1 MKYPSEFPQDARA
14 RVETETLR
22 AYAAL
27 EQEVRGIESSRRDIP
42 FIRCIMRVF
51 IAFARE
57 ACEFGKK
64 SHHWAWSDSELD
76 QRCRDFLLMIVVDAW
91 ENKAKDLGIRKM
103 FSSTHNWGYSLDDGA
118 RRKIECSPQWK
129 GYQDLLLEALESQSV
144 RAADCSLPQHE
155 QADGRAPENT
165 EASSGDRTPALN
177 GLEPSRQS
185 DLASEDLANRVG
197 TEPST
202 DPEYP
207 GRETENGASQ
217 RTAPAPE
224 PNGPRG
230 AYQTS
235 FAAADTTKHD
245 SRRAV
250 VDPILQAKQWTVNK
264 WGTQAGVGKNCA
276 YDYLGGRRN
285 LSNANRLA
293 LAQVLGLRAE
303 DLPN

>member
-27 EQEVRGIESSRRDIP
+27 EQEVRGIESWRRDVP
-42 FIRCIMRVF
+42 FIRCVMRVF

-64 SHHWAWSDSELD
+64 SNHWAWSDSELD
-76 QRCRDFLLMIVVDAW
+76 QRCRDFLLMIVIDAW
-91 ENKAKDLGIRKM
+91 EDKAKDLGIRKM

-118 RRKIECSPQWK
+118 RRKIENSPEWK
-129 GYQDLLLEALESQSV
+129 EYQDLLLDAFESQSA

-155 QADGRAPENT
+155 EAGGMALKNA
-165 EASSGDRTPALN
+165 EASSGGRTPALN

-185 DLASEDLANRVG
+185 DLVSGDLANRVG
-197 TEPST
+197 TEPSP

-207 GRETENGASQ
+207 GRATENGASQ
-217 RTAPAPE
+217 RTAPAPGL
-224 PNGPRG
+224 NGPPG

-235 FAAADTTKHD
+235 FAAADTTKHER
-245 SRRAV
+245 RRAV
-250 VDPILQAKQWTVNK
+250 VDPILKAKQWTVNK

-276 YDYLGGRRN
+276 YEYLGGRRN

-293 LAQVLGLRAE
+293 LAQVLGLTAE